1 MIYYDEKGK
10 LRKETSWQSWRD
22 KKIEPQEFNNEPT
35 SGFVLNKK
43 VGDYDSGWN
52 HRHAYVR
59 IYDPRNFE
67 FEITIENLLYILE
80 NTSAIKGKGLEGDF
94 VYGWDGKDLVLIPT
108 ESPDYKSINEY
119 NDILHNSETIKAK
132 DLIIGATYLTKDNN
146 KMIYMGRYDYYA
158 GGYKWLEN
166 GKYVTSKS
174 SKNIPT
180 ESWRYGRRCVDYKYI
195 NNYPYGKY
203 FWFASKHFD
212 WDYVDGERVDKT
224 DFKWIFNRYQNI
236 SGKFIKC
243 IDDKCV
249 LNYSD
254 LFELME
260 GDSSYSPYDE
270 SKDVFCELSLNDF
283 VKLGKR
289 EYSDRSDY
297 YTSFKFISEV
307 TGNRE
312 TYLVE
317 PKGNTGIYVL
327 QEYVDRYED
336 RNSYGYKV
344 GFVDNLSIF
353 PTETVSVKSYGYGSP
368 REITSMIPVTLDE
381 IFKKMKPLYRQCYLT
396 NGREYEKEYSL

>member
-1 MIYYDEKGK
+1 M
-10 LRKETSWQSWRD
+10 
-22 KKIEPQEFNNEPT
+22 
-35 SGFVLNKK
+35 LNKK
-43 VGDYDSGWN
+43 VGDYNSGWN